1 MTEKPMQGVFP
12 IVVTPFDAKLRIDA
26 DSLQNL
32 VEFQLQAGVHG
43 LGIALG
49 SEILRLTETERSLVT
64 RTVIRQVSH
73 RVPVVVNCGGEGTE
87 LAVHYSLAAQEA
99 GADALMIMPPL
110 QMPGG
115 GAQIREYFKA
125 VSDATR
131 LPIFI
136 QDTAASHVPAPLIR
150 QIAEDC
156 EGVHYAKV
164 ESIPPP
170 LMVQKAVKKAGKL
183 LTIFGGAAGD
193 YFIEEMRR
201 GSRGTMPGCSCPEA
215 FVEVWD
221 SFHSG
226 DQRMAADAFIRRIL
240 PVNRLA
246 AQGWGA
252 FYHVHK
258 EILRRRGVIRCASVR
273 GPMAPLD
280 AMTLRELQQVWD
292 QLFPGPELT

>member
-1 MTEKPMQGVFP
+1 VREKPIQGVFP
-12 IVVTPFDAKLRIDA
+12 ILVTPFDEKLRIDV

-49 SEILRLTETERSLVT
+49 SEILRLTEAERSLVA
-64 RTVIRQVSH
+64 RTVVRQVNH
-73 RVPVVVNCGGEGTE
+73 RVPVAVNCGGEGTE
-87 LAVHYSLAAQEA
+87 LAVHYSLAAQDD
-99 GADALMIMPPL
+99 GVDVLLIMPPT

-115 GAQIREYFKA
+115 GAQIRGYFKS

-136 QDTAASHVPAPLIR
+136 QDTSTSHVPADLIR

-156 EGVHYAKV
+156 EMVRYAKV
-164 ESIPPP
+164 ESVPPP
-170 LMVQKAVKKAGKL
+170 LMIREAVEKAGDL
-183 LTIFGGAAGD
+183 LTVFGGAAGH

-201 GSRGTMPGCSCPEA
+201 GSRGTMPGCSNPEA
-215 FVEVWD
+215 FVEVWNLYQ
-221 SFHSG
+221 SG
-226 DQRMAADAFIRRIL
+226 DQQTAGEAFIRRIL
-240 PVNRLA
+240 PINRLA

-273 GPMAPLD
+273 GPIDPLD
-280 AMTLRELQQVWD
+280 AVTQGELQQAFE
-292 QLFPGPELT
+292 QLYPGPGNT